1 MKVRE
6 IILKNFNVISIVS
19 FGGKTFGKT
28 PTPTFVLFIKK
39 KEENPSKSE
48 ITKDSVEAIFK
59 NEKLEDWEDKHIYN
73 TYLETIGVKEE
84 DYSIF
89 KKRVAS
95 FDQLKSISYFK
106 PYIDTFN
113 KDTNIINLKESKR
126 FKSLSL
132 NEQDSLL
139 LSKFYDQY
147 ICLEKE
153 KIYYYALTYKQDILL
168 INSPK
173 DTDMQKKFLG
183 YFFVNRNKKDIL
195 VETEGLL
202 SDAKN
207 RYNDKK
213 MSWVVKE
220 AFCGRYTPCD
230 ELDEYVSNTK
240 LSSLL
245 NFTREKFYKTIIL
258 SQTESLKSK
267 YPSIRLDNEE
277 IFTLFIGDRVL
288 NKELVEN
295 GKVPVYSA
303 NVRQIFGYIDK
314 QNVIDFKTPSILWGI
329 DGDWIIN
336 FIPAGTVFYPTDHC
350 GVLRIKTKIINPYYV
365 SMALNIIGESYHFSR
380 SNRASIDRVKDVE
393 IPIPPK
399 KIQDK
404 IAKECESIDSE
415 YNSSRM
421 TMEEYRNKIKKV
433 FMDLQIFEIC
443 K

>member
-1 MKVRE
+1 MR
-6 IILKNFNVISIVS
+6 
-19 FGGKTFGKT
+19 
-28 PTPTFVLFIKK
+28 
-39 KEENPSKSE
+39 
-48 ITKDSVEAIFK
+48 
-59 NEKLEDWEDKHIYN
+59 
-73 TYLETIGVKEE
+73 
-84 DYSIF
+84 
-89 KKRVAS
+89 
-95 FDQLKSISYFK
+95 
-106 PYIDTFN
+106 
-113 KDTNIINLKESKR
+113 NL
-126 FKSLSL
+126 
-132 NEQDSLL
+132 
-139 LSKFYDQY
+139 
-147 ICLEKE
+147 
-153 KIYYYALTYKQDILL
+153 
-168 INSPK
+168 
-173 DTDMQKKFLG
+173 G
-183 YFFVNRNKKDIL
+183 
-195 VETEGLL
+195 
-202 SDAKN
+202 
-207 RYNDKK
+207 
-213 MSWVVKE
+213 
-220 AFCGRYTPCD
+220 
-230 ELDEYVSNTK
+230 
-240 LSSLL
+240 
-245 NFTREKFYKTIIL
+245 TREKFYKTIIL